1 VGIVVDHDERQREI
15 LIKALKLFGERGYPD
30 VTYQQLAAVCGLSR
44 TTLYK
49 YFQNKRQIFGNAI
62 MYQVG
67 VIGHRLQESIKSNP
81 DLNASEKLNLVLSQ
95 AIDLLFRSRHL
106 LQAIVEYLINQRRQE
121 QPVARKI
128 RRHTVAFR
136 RTLKKLVQEGI
147 ETGLYRVMDPD
158 LAANLLY
165 GLMESA
171 SLRITLIEDADR
183 DELQRLCRLMI
194 QSMEK

>member
-1 VGIVVDHDERQREI
+1 MGIVVDHDERQREI
-15 LIKALKLFGERGYPD
+15 LTKALKLFGERGYPD

-49 YFQNKRQIFGNAI
+49 YFQNKRQIFGSAI
-62 MYQVG
+62 MYQVAA
-67 VIGHRLQESIKSNP
+67 IGRRFQESVKNNP
-81 DLNASEKLNLVLSQ
+81 DLNASEKLNLVLGQ
-95 AIDLLFRSRHL
+95 AIDLLFRSRRL
-106 LQAIVEYLINQRRQE
+106 LLAIVQYLLDQRRQDL
-121 QPVARKI
+121 PVARRI

-147 ETGLYRVMDPD
+147 DSGLFRVTDPD

-171 SLRITLIEDADR
+171 SLRIALIEDADH
-183 DELQRLCRLMI
+183 DELQRLCRLLV
-194 QSMEK
+194 QSLEK

>member
-1 VGIVVDHDERQREI
+1 MGIVVDHDERQREI

-67 VIGHRLQESIKSNP
+67 TIGRRFQESIKGNP
-81 DLNASEKLNLVLSQ
+81 DLNASAKLNLVLSQ

-106 LQAIVEYLINQRRQE
+106 LQAIVEYLINQRRQDL
-121 QPVARKI
+121 PVARKI

-136 RTLKKLVQEGI
+136 RTLKKLVQEGV
-147 ETGLYRVMDPD
+147 ESGLFRVADPD

-171 SLRITLIEDADR
+171 SLRITLIEDTDR
-183 DELQRLCRLMI
+183 DELQRLCRLLI

>member
-1 VGIVVDHDERQREI
+1 MGIVVDHDERQREI

-147 ETGLYRVMDPD
+147 ETGLFRVTDPD
-158 LAANLLY
+158 LATNLLY

-171 SLRITLIEDADR
+171 SLRVTLIEDADR

>member
-1 VGIVVDHDERQREI
+1 MGIVVDHDERQREI

-30 VTYQQLAAVCGLSR
+30 VTYQQIATVCGLSR

-49 YFQNKRQIFGNAI
+49 YFQNKRQIFGGAI
-62 MYQVG
+62 MYQVA
-67 VIGHRLQESIKSNP
+67 VIGRRFQESVNSSP

-95 AIDLLFRSRHL
+95 TIDLLFRSRRL
-106 LQAIVEYLINQRRQE
+106 LQAILDYLIDQRRQDL
-121 QPVARKI
+121 PVARRI

-147 ETGLYRVMDPD
+147 DSGLFRVTDPD

-171 SLRITLIEDADR
+171 SLRITLIENTDP
-183 DELQRLCRLMI
+183 DELQRLCRLLI
-194 QSMEK
+194 QSLEK

>member
-1 VGIVVDHDERQREI
+1 MGIVVDHDERQREI

-67 VIGHRLQESIKSNP
+67 VIGHRFQESIKSNP

-95 AIDLLFRSRHL
+95 AIEIGRAH
-106 LQAIVEYLINQRRQE
+106 V
-121 QPVARKI
+121 
-128 RRHTVAFR
+128 
-136 RTLKKLVQEGI
+136 
-147 ETGLYRVMDPD
+147 
-158 LAANLLY
+158 
-165 GLMESA
+165 
-171 SLRITLIEDADR
+171 
-183 DELQRLCRLMI
+183 
-194 QSMEK
+194 